1 MYIHACVSV
10 EVESSV
16 AFLDT
21 EHDDPD
27 LPLYRTK
34 LYMAGKV
41 FAMSTLDALLSCVGV
56 CLNEVLYC

>member
-1 MYIHACVSV
+1 MCA

-41 FAMSTLDALLSCVGV
+41 FAMSTLDALLGCVSARACV
-56 CLNEVLYC
+56 VDTL